1 MSAAPPAPPLRF
13 DGWRMVGVAF
23 FAHLVSSGLGFY
35 ALPRLLVPLAEQFS
49 GGDRAGV
56 ALLTAAMSL
65 PGIAIGPLVGRSL
78 TRFPLRTV
86 MPVSAAVFALGF
98 VAASRATSLGQLVA
112 IYATTVPLAVSA
124 LGAVGANALVGNWF
138 ERRRPFA
145 LGVAQFGLSIA
156 GALMPFFISWTLAD
170 GSWRST
176 YLWFAGIAA
185 ASGLVLRFAIVE
197 RPAERGQHPDGEPP
211 APGAAEAVA
220 VPALGFGAALRDPRL
235 WCVGGAAGIAFA
247 GTTGVVHNGHALF
260 TDAGHAIPRA
270 DTAMATVALGAA
282 LGKLAFGALG
292 VRIGERATFATALLA
307 QATSMAALPS
317 CLGSYPL
324 LLAAAV
330 VFGLALGG
338 VMPALTALLARLYG
352 VTGFGPVLGYMAPML
367 VPFQMLGAPLAAYT
381 RDALGSYELAI
392 YGFALTTAL
401 ATLALIPLAPRRSV
415 AAPA

>member
-1 MSAAPPAPPLRF
+1 MAAPGRPPPF

-35 ALPRLLVPLAEQFS
+35 ALPRLLVPLAEEFS

-56 ALLTAAMSL
+56 ALLSAAMSL
-65 PGIAIGPLVGRSL
+65 PGIVIGPLVGRSL

-86 MPVSAAVFALGF
+86 MPVSAAFFALGF
-98 VAASRATSLGQLVA
+98 VAASYANTLWQLA
-112 IYATTVPLAVSA
+112 IVYATTVPLGVTA
-124 LGAVGANALVGNWF
+124 LGAIGANALVGNWF

-156 GALMPFFISWTLAD
+156 GAVMPFFISWTLA
-170 GSWRST
+170 GGTWRTS

-185 ASGLVLRFAIVE
+185 VSGLVLRFAIVE
-197 RPAERGQHPDGEPP
+197 RPADRGQHPDGGPPPPP
-211 APGAAEAVA
+211 AGDGAVA
-220 VPALGFGAALRDPRL
+220 AAPALGFGAALRDPRL
-235 WCVGGAAGIAFA
+235 WYVGGAAGVAFA
-247 GTTGVVHNGHALF
+247 GTTGIVQNAHALF
-260 TDAGHAIPRA
+260 TDAGHSVPRA

-282 LGKLAFGALG
+282 LGKLVFGALG

-307 QATSMAALPS
+307 QAASMAALPF
-317 CLGSYPL
+317 CLSAYPV
-324 LLAAAV
+324 LLAAAL

-338 VMPALTALLARLYG
+338 VMPALTALLARIYG
-352 VTGFGPVLGYMAPML
+352 VAGFGPVLGYMAPML

-401 ATLALIPLAPRRSV
+401 AALALIPLR
-415 AAPA
+415 PAGPTVE